1 MRPSRKLCLN
11 SATALLLAASQLV
24 SAADVD
30 WEPYLEG
37 YKNSLHNFGIFDGR
51 RTAKPAPAE
60 LRKSRPVADVNGNTI
75 PDYDVLYEFDQLID
89 HNNAS
94 RGTFKMRYY
103 HTWEYYREGGPI
115 ILYVL
120 GEEGI
125 DVNRGE
131 RSLTNA
137 TIPGAIAQAT
147 NGAVVVVE
155 HRFYGKSK
163 PFPDLSANSLRFHT
177 ISQALEDFVYF
188 ALNVKLA
195 MPGGDGEG
203 IRPDR
208 SPWIFVGGSYS
219 GALAAFIME
228 QYPGIFWAAYAS
240 SAAVQP
246 KIDFWQYWSP
256 IEQHMPANCTAD
268 VKAVVSLIDG
278 VIDSGN
284 QTRMTEIKTQ
294 FGLGSLGTIDFVN
307 TINIP
312 FRTWQ
317 ALQPASARNSI
328 IYPFCDAL
336 ETRGGQVAGAEGWGA
351 QIALPKYA
359 EFSRTAIAYLC
370 GNTTTEALQCNEA
383 GWFQPGPPN
392 GGGIVSKHFNV
403 QAWATF
409 CSEAFPG
416 TFTNSLTEF
425 QARVDVT
432 LQQYNGWNTMANR
445 VFVVNGR
452 RDPWLEVT
460 LSATEVNASGT
471 DLRPIYLTNGFHG
484 SDISHANAVVEPSVG
499 EVWNQALTTFSR
511 WVSEFERQGSSAS
524 EVRSGLFQLVVVVA
538 IATLSMLTVL

>member
-1 MRPSRKLCLN
+1 MRPFRKFCLN
-11 SATALLLAASQLV
+11 NAIALLLAASQLV

-51 RTAKPAPAE
+51 RTAKPAPE

-120 GEEGI
+120 GEQGI
-125 DVNRGE
+125 DVNRMELLHPGMIF
-131 RSLTNA
+131 RLT
-137 TIPGAIAQAT
+137 IFRGQAT

-163 PFPDLSANSLRFHT
+163 PFPDLSVDSLRFHT
-177 ISQALEDFVYF
+177 ISQALQDFVYF
-188 ALNVKLA
+188 SRNVRLA

-203 IRPDR
+203 IRPHR
-208 SPWIFVGGSYS
+208 SPWIFIGGSYS

-228 QYPGIFWAAYAS
+228 QYPGVFWAAYAS

-278 VIDSGN
+278 VLDSGN

-294 FGLGSLGTIDFVN
+294 FGLGSLNTIDFVN

-317 ALQPASARNSI
+317 TLQPASARNSL

-336 ETRGGQVAGAEGWGA
+336 ETQGGQVAGAEGWGA

-359 EFSRTAIAYLC
+359 DLFRSVITSHVDSDLRPWMWTL
-370 GNTTTEALQCNEA
+370 CNEA

-392 GGGIVSKHFNV
+392 GGGIVSKYFNV

-425 QARVDVT
+425 QARVDAT
-432 LQQYNGWNTMANR
+432 LQQYKGWNTMADR

-452 RDPWLEVT
+452 RDPWLEIRIWGS
-460 LSATEVNASGT
+460 LSTHST
-471 DLRPIYLTNGFHG
+471 QLL
-484 SDISHANAVVEPSVG
+484 S
-499 EVWNQALTTFSR
+499 TTQSIQQH
-511 WVSEFERQGSSAS
+511 VKYDMT
-524 EVRSGLFQLVVVVA
+524 QLGWH
-538 IATLSMLTVL
+538 

>member
-1 MRPSRKLCLN
+1 MRPFRKFCLN

-37 YKNSLHNFGIFDGR
+37 YKNSLHNFGFFDGR

-60 LRKSRPVADVNGNTI
+60 LRKSRPVADVNGNAI

-131 RSLTNA
+131 RSLTNV

-203 IRPDR
+203 IRPHR

-246 KIDFWQYWSP
+246 KIDFWQYWST

-278 VIDSGN
+278 VLDSGN

-294 FGLGSLGTIDFVN
+294 FGLGSLGTLDFVN
-307 TINIP
+307 TVNIP

-317 ALQPASARNSI
+317 TLQPASARNSL

-336 ETRGGQVAGAEGWGA
+336 EIEGGQVAGAEGWGA

-359 EFSRTAIAYLC
+359 ELFRTVIASR
-370 GNTTTEALQCNEA
+370 
-383 GWFQPGPPN
+383 PPN

-460 LSATEVNASGT
+460 LSATEANTSST

-484 SDISHANAVVEPSVG
+484 SDISHANAVVEPSIG
-499 EVWNQALTTFSR
+499 EVWNQALTTFPR
-511 WVSEFERQGSSAS
+511 WVSEFERRGSSAS
-524 EVRSGLFQLVVVVA
+524 EVGSSPFGLVVVVTSV
-538 IATLSMLTVL
+538 TLSLLAVF